1 MPSFDA
7 VSKIDDHELTNALD
21 QANRE
26 ITNRYDFKGSGAQI
40 ERTDAG
46 LMLEAQNEFQVK
58 QMQDILF
65 GRAVKR
71 SIDLKVFDAGEIEET
86 NNRARQPI
94 QLRQG
99 INQETAKKIV
109 KMVKDTKLK
118 VQAAIQGDVVRVSG
132 KKRDDLQS
140 VMAMLRDAELGL
152 PLQFINYRD

>member
-26 ITNRYDFKGSGAQI
+26 ITNRYDFKGSEAQI

-71 SIDLKVFDAGEIEET
+71 SIDLKVFDAGEIEES

-118 VQAAIQGDVVRVSG
+118 VQAAIQGDVIRVSG

>member
-46 LMLEAQNEFQVK
+46 LVLEAQNEFQVK

-71 SIDLKVFDAGEIEET
+71 GIDLKVFDAGEIEET

-99 INQETAKKIV
+99 INQETAKKLV
-109 KMVKDTKLK
+109 KLVKDARLK
-118 VQAAIQGDVVRVSG
+118 VQAAIQGDVIRISG

-140 VMAMLRDAELGL
+140 VMALLRDAEVGL